1 MSVRKRK
8 WITAKGVQKEAWL
21 VDYTDQ
27 HGKRHAKTFDK
38 KKDADAYASAT
49 DVEVRGNSHVAD
61 SDTITVEQAG
71 KLWVKRAVDELERG
85 TADQYSQHLKLH
97 IIPFIGKLKLS
108 KITVPVVRKFMDDL
122 TAAGR
127 SAPMVK
133 AVRTSLG
140 SIIAEAQERG
150 YVIRNAVRDMSNNRK
165 GASKGEKRRKAKLIV
180 GEHIPTREE
189 IQLLL
194 AALGKSTSNYRVM
207 IITAIFTG
215 MRASELR
222 GLRWADVDLVGR
234 RIRITQR
241 ADKYNKIG
249 MPKSEAGQRTIP
261 MFPMIFNTLTEWK
274 EKCPKNK
281 DGKLEFVFP
290 NGKGNVESHSNI
302 LQRGLWAPQIAA
314 GVVLEERPLDDAGKP
329 KLDEH
334 GNEIVIIKA
343 KYPGLHALRHFFASW
358 CINSKARGGRG
369 MTPKEVQDIL
379 GHSTIGLTL
388 DTYGHLFKDHS
399 DNDALAEAEAA
410 LLTPIPATQTQHAV

>member
-8 WITAKGVQKEAWL
+8 WTTAKGVQKEAWL

-133 AVRTSLG
+133 GVRTSLG

-150 YVIRNAVRDMSNNRK
+150 YVIRNA
-165 GASKGEKRRKAKLIV
+165 
-180 GEHIPTREE
+180 
-189 IQLLL
+189 
-194 AALGKSTSNYRVM
+194 
-207 IITAIFTG
+207 
-215 MRASELR
+215 
-222 GLRWADVDLVGR
+222 
-234 RIRITQR
+234 
-241 ADKYNKIG
+241 
-249 MPKSEAGQRTIP
+249 
-261 MFPMIFNTLTEWK
+261 
-274 EKCPKNK
+274 
-281 DGKLEFVFP
+281 
-290 NGKGNVESHSNI
+290 
-302 LQRGLWAPQIAA
+302 
-314 GVVLEERPLDDAGKP
+314 
-329 KLDEH
+329 
-334 GNEIVIIKA
+334 
-343 KYPGLHALRHFFASW
+343 
-358 CINSKARGGRG
+358 
-369 MTPKEVQDIL
+369 
-379 GHSTIGLTL
+379 
-388 DTYGHLFKDHS
+388 
-399 DNDALAEAEAA
+399 
-410 LLTPIPATQTQHAV
+410 